1 LHIKHLFMNKLARL
15 LFVLSMFCLYG
26 SAWSQNPARVTIAGS
41 VVDTSNNALPSPTLM
56 LLNPADSSLINF
68 TRADNQGGFEFKNI
82 KNAAYLLKISY
93 VGYLPKQ
100 VVIQPS
106 EKETNDLGKIKIQP
120 ITVEL
125 MEVVIRTAKA
135 PLTIRGD
142 TIEYDASTFK
152 VPPGSTVEDLLRRLP
167 GIEVDA
173 DGNIK
178 AQGRDVRRLYV
189 DGKTFFS
196 DDPKAA
202 TKNLGAETI
211 SKVQVYNEGSEQSK
225 LTGIDDGKE
234 EKVMNLELKEEYKK
248 GAFGKL
254 TLAYGDQDRWAAR
267 GNYNRFN
274 TKEQFSIIGYGNN
287 INQTGVNWE
296 DYGEFKGQS
305 AYNWDDDEFGFSS
318 GRRYYFVENNGLQ
331 NWFDGRGFT
340 QNAGGGLNYNYGHKK
355 AKFNAS
361 YTYNQIDLDLN
372 EFGFRQTFLADSSFS
387 NVDTS
392 YRGDFRSN
400 HNFNTRYENEID
412 SSNAVIV
419 KASGRLSQNNSVNN
433 SSQLFSSTNVLQK
446 NRLTLDNSNDMTSWN
461 MGAQALYRH
470 RFKKKGRSFGF
481 LAAYQNNQSDGTE
494 NIFNINRFFQANSFT
509 DQVRQLNNNV
519 NDLQQVKSSLL
530 YTEPLS
536 KKVFSEFFYNLQ
548 QTNNQINR
556 QVRNLESNQ
565 RIDDLSVFFDNQVTY
580 NRLGTS
586 MRYSHEG
593 VNVSMGLAGQ
603 QIRLETAAAQDR
615 GQPNFSPALQRTFNN
630 IIPHLD
636 VNFETKNNMHL
647 SMNYGY
653 QVNEPRFNDLQ
664 PVRNVNNPA
673 FQTQGNPNL
682 QPERQHNLQFSYNY
696 WNPASF
702 ISIGFNTDYNI
713 FDSQVVYTQTIE
725 SSPTTGIRTISR
737 PENLAGGRRLG
748 SYIWSNYPIIKTKL
762 SMRVNGGINFNTS
775 PTLINNVENTTNSNG
790 INMNLSFNATPNK
803 KLILDLSFNFN
814 NQNITYSLREDQNQK
829 IRNYGIDGSL
839 KWNFTNKFFLE
850 SNLDYNIFRNERLDF
865 KQDVPIWNA
874 SVRRLIGKENKFEMR
889 VAAFDLLNRRVT
901 VNQNGSLNFVTR
913 NVANTLARY
922 FMLSVSYNIKG
933 YENKLRK
940 NDWW

>member
-1 LHIKHLFMNKLARL
+1 MNKLARL
-15 LFVLSMFCLYG
+15 LFALSMLCLCG
-26 SAWSQNPARVTIAGS
+26 TAWSQNPTRVTITGS

-56 LLNPADSSLINF
+56 LLNPVDSSLINF

-82 KNAAYLLKISY
+82 KNTTYLLKISY
-93 VGYLPKQ
+93 VGFLPKQ
-100 VVIQPS
+100 VVIKPS
-106 EKETNDLGKIKIQP
+106 ETEIMDLGKIKIQP
-120 ITVEL
+120 ITLEL

-189 DGKTFFS
+189 DGKTFFN

-225 LTGIDDGKE
+225 LTGVDDGKK
-234 EKVMNLELKEEYKK
+234 EKVMNLELKEEFKK

-254 TLAYGDQDRWAAR
+254 TVAYGDQDRWAAR

-287 INQTGVNWE
+287 INQTGVNWD

-305 AYNWDDDEFGFSS
+305 AYNWDDVDFGFSS
-318 GRRYYFVENNGLQ
+318 GRRYFMMDGDGLR

-340 QNAGGGLNYNYGHKK
+340 QNAGGGLNYNFSQKK

-361 YTYNQIDLDLN
+361 YTYNQVDLDLN

-387 NVDTS
+387 NSDTTL
-392 YRGDFRSN
+392 RADFRNN
-400 HNFNTRYENEID
+400 HVFNTRYENEID
-412 SSNAVIV
+412 SSNTIIV
-419 KASGRLSQNNSVNN
+419 KASGRLSQNNSTNS

-446 NRLTLDNSNDMTSWN
+446 NRLTLDNDNDLNSWN
-461 MGAQALYRH
+461 MGAQAIYRH
-470 RFKKKGRSFGF
+470 RFNKKKGRSFSFGG
-481 LAAYQNNQSDGTE
+481 AYQNNNSDGAE
-494 NIFNINRFFQANSFT
+494 NIFNINRFFQANTFT

-519 NDLQQVKSSLL
+519 NDLRQVKTSLL

-536 KKVFSEFFYNLQ
+536 KKVFGEVFYNLQ
-548 QTNNQINR
+548 NTNNQINR

-565 RIDDLSVFFDNQVTY
+565 RVDELSVFFDNQVTF

-586 MRYSHEG
+586 FRYSHEG
-593 VNVSMGLAGQ
+593 VNVGFGLAAQ
-603 QIRLETAAAQDR
+603 QIRLETAAAQDE
-615 GQPNFSPALQRTFNN
+615 GLPNFEAPLVRTFNN
-630 IIPHLD
+630 VVPNLSAN
-636 VNFETKNNMHL
+636 VELKNNMYL
-647 SMNYGY
+647 GLEYGY
-653 QVNEPRFNDLQ
+653 QINEPRFNDLQ

-673 FQTQGNPNL
+673 FQTLGNPNL
-682 QPERQHNLQFSYNY
+682 QPERQHNMSFNFNY

-702 ISIGFNTDYNI
+702 ISVNFNSDYNLY
-713 FDSQVVYTQTIE
+713 DSQIVYTQTIE
-725 SSPTTGIRTISR
+725 SNPSTGIRTTTR
-737 PENLAGGRRLG
+737 PQNLAGGRSLN
-748 SYIWSNYPIIKTKL
+748 SNMWINYPLIKTKL
-762 SMRVNGGINFNTS
+762 SMRINGGINFGLS
-775 PTLINNVENTTNSNG
+775 PTLINDVANNTNNNG
-790 INMNLSFNATPNK
+790 INMSLGLNATPNK
-803 KLILDLSFNFN
+803 KLILDLSANIN
-814 NQNITYSLREDQNQK
+814 NQNISYSLREDQNQK
-829 IRNYGIDGSL
+829 IRNYGLDGSV
-839 KWNFTNKFFLE
+839 KWNFASKFFLE

-874 SVRRLIGKENKFEMR
+874 SVRRLVGKENKFEIR
-889 VAAFDLLNRRVT
+889 AAAFDLLNRRVT
-901 VNQNGSLNFVTR
+901 INQGGSLNFVTR

-922 FMLSVSYNIKG
+922 FMLSLSYNIKG

-940 NDWW
+940 NDW